1 MDLVKIGYAGLAISI
16 PIIIWDMFSKR
27 NRVKEDPIYFIVH
40 SAWLVLFVSGFGL
53 LLKITGF
60 SEILLAA
67 SFLTGLVLLWHWLR
81 TRNRSAEAK
90 VETPLVEISRSFFP
104 VILAVFVVRSY
115 LYEPFKIPS
124 GSMIPTLHIGDF
136 ILVNKF
142 IYGLRLPFT
151 NHTFIPIQEPQ
162 RGDVMV
168 FHYPEDP
175 SVNYI
180 KRVIGKPG
188 DVVTYQDK
196 RLTINGEPIPTKT
209 DGVYN
214 SMEEDITMVQFD
226 QFREKIGNHI
236 HEFIT
241 VPTQPAIFNTQVLNF
256 DGKQNCTYNL
266 DGFTCKVPAGHYFMM
281 GDNRDRSSDSRYW
294 GFVPEDNIVGK
305 AVLIW
310 MNFSDFGRMGKKIQ

>member
-1 MDLVKIGYAGLAISI
+1 M
-16 PIIIWDMFSKR
+16 
-27 NRVKEDPIYFIVH
+27 
-40 SAWLVLFVSGFGL
+40 
-53 LLKITGF
+53 
-60 SEILLAA
+60 
-67 SFLTGLVLLWHWLR
+67 HWLR
-81 TRNRSAEAK
+81 VKNRNVNTKTES
-90 VETPLVEISRSFFP
+90 PLVEISRSFFP
-104 VILAVFVVRSY
+104 VIVAVFVVRTY

-142 IYGLRLPFT
+142 VYGLRWPFT
-151 NHTFIPIQEPQ
+151 NHAFINIQEPH

-180 KRVIGKPG
+180 KRVIGEPG

-196 RLTINGEPIPTKT
+196 RITINGVPLYTKS

-214 SMEEDITMVQFD
+214 SMEEDIAMVQFD
-226 QFREKIGNHI
+226 RFEEKIGTHT
-236 HEFIT
+236 HFFIT
-241 VPTQPAIFNTQVLNF
+241 VPTQPAIFNSQVLNF
-256 DGKQNCTYNL
+256 EGRQNCTYNL

-310 MNFSDFGRMGKKIQ
+310 MNFNDFSRIGHKIQ

>member
-1 MDLVKIGYAGLAISI
+1 M
-16 PIIIWDMFSKR
+16 
-27 NRVKEDPIYFIVH
+27 
-40 SAWLVLFVSGFGL
+40 
-53 LLKITGF
+53 
-60 SEILLAA
+60 
-67 SFLTGLVLLWHWLR
+67 HWLR
-81 TRNRSAEAK
+81 VKNRKLDTVVDS
-90 VETPLVEISRSFFP
+90 PLVEISRSFFP
-104 VILAVFVVRSY
+104 VIVAVFVVRSY

-142 IYGLRLPFT
+142 VYGLRLPFT
-151 NHTFIPIQEPQ
+151 NHTFIHIEEPHS
-162 RGDVMV
+162 GDVMV

-180 KRVIGKPG
+180 KRVIGMPG
-188 DVVTYQDK
+188 DVVSYQDK
-196 RLTINGEPIPTKT
+196 RITVNGHPLPTKS

-214 SMEEDITMVQFD
+214 SMEEDISMVQFD
-226 QFREKIGNHI
+226 KFEEKIGVHTHN
-236 HEFIT
+236 FIT
-241 VPTQPAIFNTQVLNF
+241 VPSQPAIFNSQVLNF
-256 DGKQNCTYNL
+256 DGHQNCTYNL

-310 MNFSDFGRMGKKIQ
+310 MNFSDFSRIGKRIQ